1 MLALAILAG
10 GVLTS
15 SLAASADVP
24 VLTIT
29 QPSHQQTI
37 HDNIGEVPVA
47 VALQDAELTPGR
59 HLRVLLDGKP
69 YGEKRRT
76 RSFALGHVERGE
88 HTLGVQL
95 VDETNTVV
103 AASPTI
109 TFYLQQH
116 SCLLPPPPMPKPNA
130 K

>member
-1 MLALAILAG
+1 MKNLPLPDRSGARFWITHLLALAILAG

-47 VALQDAELTPGR
+47 VALQDAELLSSR
-59 HLRVLLDGKP
+59 
-69 YGEKRRT
+69 
-76 RSFALGHVERGE
+76 
-88 HTLGVQL
+88 
-95 VDETNTVV
+95 
-103 AASPTI
+103 
-109 TFYLQQH
+109 
-116 SCLLPPPPMPKPNA
+116 
-130 K
+130 